1 MLQALVWQIVWVL
14 IQYALGVSK
23 EFVEAAIAAVIEAK
37 DLRHE
42 DGTFYTGAEKKDWVV
57 NELVIKFNDYQFKK
71 EWSSTVSSIVDLAW
85 SFTKQKMEGDVTQ

>member
-1 MLQALVWQIVWVL
+1 M

-23 EFVEAAIAAVIEAK
+23 AFVEAAIAAVIEAK
-37 DLRHE
+37 DLKHD
-42 DGTFYTGAEKKDWVV
+42 DGTLYTGQEKKDWVI

-85 SFTKQKMEGDVTQ
+85 SFAKQKMEGKSE